1 MTSQIVPGAQRRLK
15 NRVTLRMTISNSL
28 TMAYRNILLIRRT
41 PQQLFDVTIQP
52 ILFTLLF
59 AFLFG
64 GAISGSVTSYLPI
77 IIPGILAQTA
87 LTATSATGVQ
97 LREDMDKGV
106 FYRFK
111 SMPIA
116 RIAPLT
122 GPLLADIV
130 RYAIATALTFV
141 MGYLLGF
148 RWASLAGA
156 VTGGVLVVF
165 CRWCISWIIGCSA
178 SSSRRRRPFRASL
191 RRYYSLWDSSR
202 ARSCRP
208 APALVAAGLCQRE
221 PADLH
226 RERHPAA
233 LQPGHHRKRLLA
245 VADRVSSRRGHI
257 RSTDTAG
264 LHAKGLG
271 DWTRSA
277 STIQSYRRHQ
287 RSAAFSRVGHHRC
300 RHRFS
305 GRLRFSAC

>member
-1 MTSQIVPGAQRRLK
+1 MTAQIVPGSQRKLK
-15 NRVTLRMTISNSL
+15 NRVTLRITISNSL

-165 CRWCISWIIGCSA
+165 CAWCISWI
-178 SSSRRRRPFRASL
+178 F
-191 RRYYSLWDSSR
+191 
-202 ARSCRP
+202 
-208 APALVAAGLCQRE
+208 ALLGVVL
-221 PADLH
+221 
-226 RERHPAA
+226 
-233 LQPGHHRKRLLA
+233 K
-245 VADRVSSRRGHI
+245 
-257 RSTDTAG
+257 TAQTVQG
-264 LHAKGLG
+264 
-271 DWTRSA
+271 
-277 STIQSYRRHQ
+277 I
-287 RSAAFSRVGHHRC
+287 SAAILFPLG
-300 RHRFS
+300 FLS
-305 GRLRFSAC
+305 GAFVPTSTLPSWLQDFVNLNPLTYIVSATRQLFNQGTIGNDFWLSLIGSIVVVVIFAPLTLRAYMRKA

>member
-1 MTSQIVPGAQRRLK
+1 VTGQIVPGDQRKLK
-15 NRVTLRMTISNSL
+15 NRVSIQMTVSNSL
-28 TMAYRNILLIRRT
+28 TMAYRNLLLIRRT

-64 GAISGSVTSYLPI
+64 GAISGSVTGYLPI

-87 LTATSATGVQ
+87 LTASSSTGAQ

-141 MGYLLGF
+141 MGYLLGY

-165 CRWCISWIIGCSA
+165 CSWCISWI
-178 SSSRRRRPFRASL
+178 F
-191 RRYYSLWDSSR
+191 
-202 ARSCRP
+202 
-208 APALVAAGLCQRE
+208 ALLGTVM
-221 PADLH
+221 
-226 RERHPAA
+226 
-233 LQPGHHRKRLLA
+233 K
-245 VADRVSSRRGHI
+245 
-257 RSTDTAG
+257 TAQTVQG
-264 LHAKGLG
+264 V
-271 DWTRSA
+271 
-277 STIQSYRRHQ
+277 
-287 RSAAFSRVGHHRC
+287 SAAILFPLG
-300 RHRFS
+300 FLS
-305 GRLRFSAC
+305 GAFVPTSTLPSWLQDFVNVNPLTYIVSAVRQLFNQGTIGNDFWLSLIGFVVVVLIFAPLTLRAYLRKA

>member
-1 MTSQIVPGAQRRLK
+1 MTSQIVPGSQRKLK

-165 CRWCISWIIGCSA
+165 CAWCISWI
-178 SSSRRRRPFRASL
+178 F
-191 RRYYSLWDSSR
+191 
-202 ARSCRP
+202 
-208 APALVAAGLCQRE
+208 ALLGVVL
-221 PADLH
+221 
-226 RERHPAA
+226 
-233 LQPGHHRKRLLA
+233 K
-245 VADRVSSRRGHI
+245 
-257 RSTDTAG
+257 TAQTVQG
-264 LHAKGLG
+264 
-271 DWTRSA
+271 
-277 STIQSYRRHQ
+277 I
-287 RSAAFSRVGHHRC
+287 SAAILFPLG
-300 RHRFS
+300 FLS
-305 GRLRFSAC
+305 GAFVPTSTLPSWLQDFVNLNPLTYIVSATRQLFNQGTIGNDFWLSLIGSIVVVLIFAPLTLRAYMRKA